1 MIRTTDK
8 WEFHTENPKIHCA
21 ILYRKDPLNL
31 LCQWQYAILIDTT
44 RQNTIVKLTMRYSI
58 DILVSFNGNLMFE
71 KTSFSLKYFNV
82 KLRLTF

>member
-1 MIRTTDK
+1 MQNLSGWYELLTN
-8 WEFHTENPKIHCA
+8 ENSILKIHCA

-58 DILVSFNGNLMFE
+58 DI
-71 KTSFSLKYFNV
+71 
-82 KLRLTF
+82 

>member
-44 RQNTIVKLTMRYSI
+44 RQKTIVKLTMRCSI
-58 DILVSFNGNLMFE
+58 DIGNRHLVSLNGNLMFE
-71 KTSFSLKYFNV
+71 KNFF
-82 KLRLTF
+82 